1 MSLLQT
7 YRQGRRYLNTWVL
20 HPKLGMIFPENRV
33 IRAIRFGEKATP
45 AIAVL
50 AIVWQRLTLSHSQM
64 ALAAAIVTALFA
76 LSLPLQGVFWLGK
89 RAQTPLNARSQVA
102 YQQICAALKAKG
114 VAVNEVDKPHFYDLA
129 CVLAQAERHL
139 DDAFWDEL

>member
-1 MSLLQT
+1 MSLFKIYQD
-7 YRQGRRYLNTWVL
+7 GRRYLNTWVL

-50 AIVWQRLTLSHSQM
+50 AIIWQRLTLPHSQM
-64 ALAAAIVTALFA
+64 ALAAAIITALFA

-89 RAQTPLNARSQVA
+89 RAQTPLNARSAKA
-102 YQQICAALKAKG
+102 YQQIGAALRAQG
-114 VAVNEVDKPHFYDLA
+114 VAVNSVDKPHFYDLA
-129 CVLAQAERHL
+129 CVLAQAKQHL
-139 DDAFWDEL
+139 DDSFWDEL